1 MRPQRGHAEA
11 LVGVPDLYGEY
22 HCIWEGRFLRLCIPD
37 LDGGVAAGGDNVLAA
52 AAEHD
57 VVDPVGVVLHGL
69 QVRVLRV
76 LHVPYPE
83 HPQ

>member
-1 MRPQRGHAEA
+1 MWRIYT
-11 LVGVPDLYGEY
+11 D
-22 HCIWEGRFLRLCIPD
+22 F
-37 LDGGVAAGGDNVLAA
+37 DGGVAAGGDDVLAA

-83 HPQ
+83 HQQ

>member
-1 MRPQRGHAEA
+1 MWKICR
-11 LVGVPDLYGEY
+11 
-22 HCIWEGRFLRLCIPD
+22 D
-37 LDGGVAAGGDNVLAA
+37 LDGGVAAGGYDVLAA

-69 QVRVLRV
+69 KVRVLRV

-83 HPQ
+83 HPQWNQT